1 MKYQVLSLNLL
12 KLHEYNLSV
21 NMKYI
26 ERGVYMTANVRGL
39 KTRKN
44 LSSTVE
50 NELLDKLRALSDE
63 TKVPISK
70 LLDEAI
76 EDLLVKRKPSK

>member
-1 MKYQVLSLNLL
+1 
-12 KLHEYNLSV
+12 
-21 NMKYI
+21 
-26 ERGVYMTANVRGL
+26 MTANNRGL

-44 LSSTVE
+44 MSSTVE
-50 NELLDKLRALSDE
+50 SELLERLRGLSDE

-76 EDLLVKRKPSK
+76 EDLLIKRKPSK

>member
-1 MKYQVLSLNLL
+1 
-12 KLHEYNLSV
+12 
-21 NMKYI
+21 
-26 ERGVYMTANVRGL
+26 MTANVRGL